1 MAIEQFYAA
10 CGGDYEDVKGRL
22 LTDERIVK
30 FLGIY
35 FQDPTYDTL
44 KESLASEDYE
54 TAFRAAHTM
63 KGTSR
68 DLGLTQIADAAT
80 ELAEALRLDDAGNP
94 KDIAAAGPWMEKVD
108 EAFALLEDAKPL
120 LQ

>member
-1 MAIEQFYAA
+1 MALEEFYAA
-10 CGGDYEDVKGRL
+10 CGGDYAGVKGRL
-22 LTDERIVK
+22 LTDERITK

-35 FQDPTYDTL
+35 FADPTY
-44 KESLASEDYE
+44 ESLITSLAEQDLQ

-80 ELAEALRLDDAGNP
+80 ELADALRPDDEGNP
-94 KDIAAAGPWMEKVD
+94 HDLGSVSSLVERVND
-108 EAFALLEDAKPL
+108 AFAKLEEAKPL
-120 LQ
+120 LS